1 MSPSLVRRMRLV
13 RAVACAGTK
22 ENILALIS
30 GIAGRAGSSA
40 LVLEVLGGV
49 CGHFSAEKLAQG
61 TKTVTQG
68 DVMACFRAALLG
80 SADVSSLLQQC
91 SCRC

>member
-1 MSPSLVRRMRLV
+1 MADPGRR
-13 RAVACAGTK
+13 ACAGTK
-22 ENILALIS
+22 DSILALIS
-30 GIAGRAGSSA
+30 GIAKRAGSSA

-68 DVMACFRAALLG
+68 DVMACFQAALLG

-91 SCRC
+91 SCCCYWFMHEC